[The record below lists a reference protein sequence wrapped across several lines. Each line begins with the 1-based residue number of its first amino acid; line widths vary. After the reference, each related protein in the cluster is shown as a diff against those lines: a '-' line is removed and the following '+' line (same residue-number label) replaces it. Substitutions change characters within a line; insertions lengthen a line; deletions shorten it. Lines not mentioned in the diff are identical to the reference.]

1 MFRAVC
7 TAFVERGSVTN
18 RVDRVVSPKR
28 DAVDLIAR
36 AEKIKNAP
44 MFGPN
49 QETGA
54 DRRRAPAQDR
64 DARVLGFVTTCIS
77 MYPDDLARLDAM
89 LERLRAAGI
98 RDISRSKLI
107 RIALRR
113 LDVDALAGELLGV
126 T

>member
-1 MFRAVC
+1 MTFRAVC
-7 TAFVERGSVTN
+7 TAFVEHGSVTN
-18 RVDRVVSPKR
+18 RVDRVVAPR
-28 DAVDLIAR
+28 REAIDLIAR

-44 MFGPN
+44 
-49 QETGA
+49 

-64 DARVLGFVTTCIS
+64 DARVLGFITTCIS

-89 LERLRAAGI
+89 LRKLRASGI
-98 RDISRSKLI
+98 RDVSRSKLI

-113 LDVDALAGELLGV
+113 LDVDALCAELLGV